1 MRERHTG
8 QERRHGGQERRHG
21 GLGDAT
27 RDVPEG
33 AARGA

>member
-1 MRERHTG
+1 MRERHA
-8 QERRHGGQERRHG
+8 GQERRHG

-33 AARGA
+33 ATRGA